1 MSQMQSKPSL
11 LDTRAVEVRPA
22 ANFAVSASAGNLN
35 NAEPSQGFALETLS
49 REIPLPRV
57 LQICLLQFS
66 TAIVF
71 VLLNSTL
78 NRVMIVEYQID
89 AWIVGVLIGL
99 HNLLA
104 GIRPFIGYYSD
115 THLFFGYRRT
125 PHVIVGNL
133 ILVFGVLLSVYGL
146 MLVKGN
152 YAMGIGLIV
161 IAFTLYG
168 LGINITGT
176 MFYALLAD
184 SAGEKHKAKAVTV
197 GWFVLIFGVILV
209 SGLVSAYLKDFS
221 DERLIDLFWIGGAFA
236 ILFTWLAMLGTEKR
250 FAKAHEIVLNKKS
263 DTSFRVAIKTLLAN
277 KTVYEFFLFMFITV
291 VAIQGQDVILEPFG
305 AEIFGMS
312 VSETAKLTQL
322 WGMGT
327 MLGILTLG
335 LFFVNRIGKKRT
347 TYLGCITSAV
357 GFFVI
362 CLSPLADV
370 AMFKAGVFLLGVGN
384 GALTVG
390 TLTIMMDMT
399 TKENAGVFM
408 GTWGAAQAL
417 ANFVANTTGGA
428 IRDVSLWLSSSHYVG
443 YATAF
448 SIEMILLFVAIA
460 ILRVINITEFQ
471 TRQRPAEVL
480 TSVVGRED

>member
-1 MSQMQSKPSL
+1 MSMSQMQSKPSL

-209 SGLVSAYLKDFS
+209 SGLVSAYLKDF
-221 DERLIDLFWIGGAFA
+221 F
-236 ILFTWLAMLGTEKR
+236 
-250 FAKAHEIVLNKKS
+250 
-263 DTSFRVAIKTLLAN
+263 
-277 KTVYEFFLFMFITV
+277 
-291 VAIQGQDVILEPFG
+291 
-305 AEIFGMS
+305 
-312 VSETAKLTQL
+312 
-322 WGMGT
+322 
-327 MLGILTLG
+327 
-335 LFFVNRIGKKRT
+335 
-347 TYLGCITSAV
+347 
-357 GFFVI
+357 
-362 CLSPLADV
+362 
-370 AMFKAGVFLLGVGN
+370 
-384 GALTVG
+384 
-390 TLTIMMDMT
+390 
-399 TKENAGVFM
+399 
-408 GTWGAAQAL
+408 
-417 ANFVANTTGGA
+417 
-428 IRDVSLWLSSSHYVG
+428 
-443 YATAF
+443 
-448 SIEMILLFVAIA
+448 
-460 ILRVINITEFQ
+460 
-471 TRQRPAEVL
+471 
-480 TSVVGRED
+480 

>member
-1 MSQMQSKPSL
+1 MSQSKSRTLAPENL
-11 LDTRAVEVRPA
+11 TATAKA
-22 ANFAVSASAGNLN
+22 ATHESSTNVKSPESAGEFEI
-35 NAEPSQGFALETLS
+35 AELS
-49 REIPLPRV
+49 RVIPLPRV

-99 HNLLA
+99 HNLMA
-104 GIRPFIGYYSD
+104 GIRPVIGYYSD

-125 PHVIVGNL
+125 PHVIVGNF
-133 ILVFGVLLSVYGL
+133 IMVVGVLLSVYGL

-152 YAMGIGLIV
+152 YAMGIALIV
-161 IAFTLYG
+161 VAFTLYG
-168 LGINITGT
+168 LGINMTGT

-209 SGLVSAYLKDFS
+209 SGMVSNYLKDFS
-221 DERLIDLFWIGGAFA
+221 DERLVSLFWIGGSFA

-250 FAKAHEIVLNKKS
+250 FAKAHEIVLSKK
-263 DTSFRVAIKTLLAN
+263 DDVSFKVAIKTLLAN

-347 TYLGCITSAV
+347 TYLGCVLSAV
-357 GFFVI
+357 GFLLV
-362 CLSPLADV
+362 CVSPAVDV
-370 AMFKAGVFLLGVGN
+370 GLFKMAVVLLGLGN

-428 IRDVSLWLSSSHYVG
+428 IRDVSLWLSSSHYIG

-448 SIEMILLFVAIA
+448 TIEMILLFVAIA
-460 ILRVINITEFQ
+460 ILRVIDITEFQ
-471 TRQRPAEVL
+471 KRRPAEVL
-480 TSVVGRED
+480 THVVGRED